1 MRSVITVTGADGVG
15 IIAKVSGLLAQHGIN
30 IVDISQ
36 TTADRRFLMVM
47 LVEMDNAD
55 ESFAQISSL
64 LSELGESIGQS
75 ITMRHEKVFNSMHR
89 I

>member
-36 TTADRRFLMVM
+36 TTAGKRFLMVM

-55 ESFAQISSL
+55 ESFAQIGRML
-64 LSELGESIGQS
+64 TELGESIGQS

>member
-36 TTADRRFLMVM
+36 TTADKRFLMVM

-55 ESFAQISSL
+55 ESFAQIGKML
-64 LSELGESIGQS
+64 TELGESIGQS

>member
-36 TTADRRFLMVM
+36 TTADKRFLMVM
-47 LVEMDNAD
+47 LVEM
-55 ESFAQISSL
+55 EISSL